1 LLEPLRNATARPS
14 RVVGPH
20 YNRLSSDFW
29 RAAHDILAGRPVEE
43 RVAQLEEDLDRL
55 KFRAGW

>member
-1 LLEPLRNATARPS
+1 MTDADDAQNPDPVA
-14 RVVGPH
+14 H
-20 YNRLSSDFW
+20 FW